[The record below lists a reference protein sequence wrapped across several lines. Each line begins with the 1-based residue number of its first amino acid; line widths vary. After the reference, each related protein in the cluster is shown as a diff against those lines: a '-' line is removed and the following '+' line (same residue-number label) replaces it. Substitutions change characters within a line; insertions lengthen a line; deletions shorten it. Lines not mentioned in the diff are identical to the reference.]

1 MGLGKLTR
9 DCAGPTSHIF
19 KDLSISL
26 LVLQHRISYEVFG
39 PTVSEFA
46 NINRLQGTGQKLQE
60 LIRESQVETTQS
72 IFNRFPAS
80 QSPKSADPS
89 AGIYEVSEGCTH
101 PPNRAAAALQ
111 PAAAEQPCRLRLAAC
126 SLAALQLQPA
136 APSAGVGGIGRRPGH
151 CKRKSKMQRNSKT
164 RKLQQKNA

>member
-1 MGLGKLTR
+1 MGLGKLRR

-19 KDLSISL
+19 KDLNISL

-80 QSPKSADPS
+80 KSPNPNPPTRRPAYMRSMRVVRTHQTVPPQLCS
-89 AGIYEVSEGCTH
+89 LQPRSSLAGC
-101 PPNRAAAALQ
+101 ALQ
-111 PAAAEQPCRLRLAAC
+111 PAALQPCSCSLRLLQPG
-126 SLAALQLQPA
+126 SAALADGLEIRTTRATPISRA
-136 APSAGVGGIGRRPGH
+136 ANRA
-151 CKRKSKMQRNSKT
+151 NY
-164 RKLQQKNA
+164 A